1 MLNRKTCD
9 FVGRMPVYTSAWQR
23 EGQRCAA
30 NFPISVMEKPLDKVR
45 GWEEESSTPC
55 LLTVPVMLHEWQRER
70 GAEIYLQT
78 VPVMLHEWQRE
89 REKYLQ
95 TEPVML
101 QNWQRER
108 EREGG
113 RDISPDI
120 AINAKMH
127 RQKEDMRNSEFIF
140 IFKALVLVKA
150 CLVILKSLCLLRVS
164 YSKPS

>member
-23 EGQRCAA
+23 EGQRWAA
-30 NFPISVMEKPLDKVR
+30 NFSISVMEKPLDKVR

-55 LLTVPVMLHEWQRER
+55 LLTVL
-70 GAEIYLQT
+70 
-78 VPVMLHEWQRE
+78 VMLHEWQRE
-89 REKYLQ
+89 REREISPDRTSNATKL
-95 TEPVML
+95 TE
-101 QNWQRER
+101 RER

-127 RQKEDMRNSEFIF
+127 RQKGGHE
-140 IFKALVLVKA
+140 
-150 CLVILKSLCLLRVS
+150 KSRIPFHFQS
-164 YSKPS
+164 SSTS